1 MSTHLETL
9 RLMRAMAVGDH
20 AAALDH
26 AIAVL
31 DGCEALNHAHWH
43 GTRMAAPMM
52 DGSCHQGRAGT
63 PSQVVRAANVAG
75 LIVAMA
81 GACR

>member
-9 RLMRAMAVGDH
+9 RLMRAMAKGDH

-31 DGCEALNHAHWH
+31 DGCHALNRDALADEFVGVMGPSADAPTWEV
-43 GTRMAAPMM
+43 GGIEATNIEGAIAAYAE
-52 DGSCHQGRAGT
+52 SR
-63 PSQVVRAANVAG
+63 R
-75 LIVAMA
+75 
-81 GACR
+81 